1 MNSDRWRQ
9 VFRLYEAALKRSA
22 SERDAYLRD
31 GCAGDEELWR
41 EVEALLTRQASGK
54 NFSTPAGAMT
64 LGDLD
69 TLALSDSDSASSI
82 DPRTIGPYRLVQ
94 KIGEG
99 GMAEVWLA
107 EQTTPVHRRVAI
119 KLIKA
124 GMDTKAMVT
133 RFEAERQA
141 LALMDHPAIAKVF
154 DGGATAAGRP
164 YFAMEY
170 VSGTQITEYCDKY
183 HLAMRE
189 RLDLFILVCEG
200 VQHAHQKAVIHRD
213 LKPSNILITLQDDK
227 PVPKIIDFG
236 VAKAIGQPLTGRT
249 LFTQIGVLVGTP
261 EYMSP
266 EQTELTAQNID
277 TRTDVYS
284 LGLIL
289 YELLVGALPFD
300 AHELRRAGFD
310 EILRR
315 IRDEEPPRPSAKVRT
330 LGEASATCARNRNT
344 EPRTLARQLEGD
356 LDLIVIKTLEKDRT
370 RRYGSPSDLAA
381 DIARYLHDEPVLA
394 SQPSVAYRARKFVRR
409 HRSGV
414 GVAAGV
420 LLLLI
425 GFAVTM
431 TAQAQRVARE
441 RDRANQEADVSRQVT
456 DLLTG
461 LFRVVDPSEAHGNQV
476 TAREILDRGARQID
490 IELRAQPE
498 IQARL
503 MHTMGVV
510 YTNLGLYRQA
520 QELLERAVETERRT
534 LGPEHR
540 DTLSATNSLG
550 LLYVRRDRWSDAEAM
565 FRNTLSISRRV
576 FGPDHRQTASTM
588 TLLAEVLMRQQR
600 AAYREN
606 VGSPMYVPEAEELY
620 RKAMDISLRV
630 VGPEH
635 LETLTNRAG
644 LGTLFAF
651 QNRHVE
657 AERELRE
664 TLSIARRVLG
674 QEDAFTLNVTG
685 LLSQA
690 LLSAERYPEAE
701 SVAREFVAGRVKVLG
716 LEHPLTLVAQTLL
729 ARDLLYQKRYK
740 EVEQLSQETL
750 EIQRRVQP
758 ESKNTFDTWFNLF
771 ASYKGQHRYAEADKQ
786 LREMLTITRRV
797 FGENDDYTNHVI
809 ENFGVIAAL
818 RGRRDEAFLFLKQA
832 VDHGFRTYE
841 GIANDEDLNSLHGD
855 PRFDE
860 LLAEVR
866 RRVAGESQSHGTAP
880 RP

>member
-1 MNSDRWRQ
+1 MNSDRWQEVCR
-9 VFRLYEAALKRSA
+9 VYESALKLGA

-31 GCAGDEELWR
+31 ACAGDQELWR
-41 EVEALLTRQASGK
+41 EVETLLTRRASHQI
-54 NFSTPAGAMT
+54 SSPAGAIAA
-64 LGDLD
+64 GDLD
-69 TLALSDSDSASSI
+69 THALTEGDAALSVE
-82 DPRTIGPYRLVQ
+82 PRRIGPYRLLQ
-94 KIGEG
+94 RIGEG

-124 GMDTKAMVT
+124 GMDTKAMIS
-133 RFEAERQA
+133 RFESERQA
-141 LALMDHPAIAKVF
+141 LALMDHPAIAKVL
-154 DGGATAAGRP
+154 DGGATAEGRP

-170 VSGTQITEYCDKY
+170 VLGTQITEYCDKY
-183 HLAMRE
+183 HLAMRD
-189 RLDLFILVCEG
+189 RLDLFILVCDG

-213 LKPSNILITLQDDK
+213 LKPSNILITLQDAK

-236 VAKAIGQPLTGRT
+236 VAKAIGQPITGRT
-249 LFTQIGVLVGTP
+249 LFTQVGVLIGTP

-266 EQTELTAQNID
+266 EQTELTVQNID

-300 AHELRRAGFD
+300 ARELRRAGFE

-330 LGEASATCARNRNT
+330 LGETSTTCARNRNT

-356 LDLIVIKTLEKDRT
+356 LDLIVLKALEKDRT

-381 DIARYLHDEPVLA
+381 DITRHLHDEPVLA
-394 SQPSVAYRARKFVRR
+394 STPSVTYRARKFVRR

-420 LLLLI
+420 LLLLM
-425 GFAVTM
+425 GAAVTM
-431 TAQAQRVARE
+431 TSQAQRLARE
-441 RDRANQEADVSRQVT
+441 RDRANQEAAVSRQVT

-461 LFRVVDPSEAHGNQV
+461 LFRVADPSETRGNQI
-476 TAREILDRGARQID
+476 TAREILDRGARLID

-503 MHTMGVV
+503 MHTMGIV

-534 LGPEHR
+534 LGAEHR
-540 DTLSATNSLG
+540 DTLSATNALG
-550 LLYVRRDRWSDAEAM
+550 LVYIRRDRWSDAEAM
-565 FRNTLSISRRV
+565 FRNTLEISQRV
-576 FGPDHRQTASTM
+576 LGPDHRQTASTM
-588 TLLAEVLMRQQR
+588 TLLAEVLMRRQR

-606 VGSPMYVPEAEELY
+606 VGSAMSIPEAETLY
-620 RKAMDISLRV
+620 RRAMDISLQAL
-630 VGPEH
+630 GPEH

-644 LGTLFAF
+644 LGTLYAF
-651 QNRHVE
+651 QNRHRE
-657 AERELRE
+657 AEKELRE

-674 QEDAFTLNVTG
+674 PEDAFTLNVTG

-701 SVAREFVAGRVKVLG
+701 SVARDFVAARAKVLG
-716 LEHPLTLVAQTLL
+716 QEHPLTLVAQTLL
-729 ARDLLYQKRYK
+729 ARDLLYQERYK
-740 EVEQLSQETL
+740 DVERLSKETL
-750 EIQRRVQP
+750 EIERRVQP
-758 ESKNTFDTWFNLF
+758 EAKNTFDTWFNLF
-771 ASYKGQHRYAEADKQ
+771 AAYKGQRRYADADKV
-786 LREMLTITRRV
+786 LREMLAIARRA
-797 FGENDDYTNHVI
+797 FGENDAYTNHVI

-818 RGRRDEAFLFLKQA
+818 RGRRDEAFVFLKQA

-860 LLAEVR
+860 LLADLR
-866 RRVAGESQSHGTAP
+866 RRVEAD
-880 RP
+880 R